1 MPSPHKPH
9 CFPTLFI
16 TGLLAQE
23 LQFLDTRKQT
33 DIVGPMHKTFSL
45 ILTSLGR
52 QTAIGL
58 ATTAIAGIGLLAFSV
73 PTTQADIYQF
83 VGHDGSISLTNV
95 PSDSRY
101 RKIEIESSRFHAT
114 LSERELEPV
123 IRRYSS
129 QHQLHPALIRAVIK
143 AESDFDPRAVSR
155 AGAIGLMQLM
165 PQTAVRLDVRDMYD
179 PDDNVGGGTKY
190 LRQLLDRFHGNL
202 PLALAAYNAG
212 ENAVDR
218 YQALPPFDETRQY
231 VRKVLRY
238 YRTFLVR
245 DGVITERPVGRYAP
259 AETTATP
266 ATSAIS
272 SH

>member
-1 MPSPHKPH
+1 
-9 CFPTLFI
+9 
-16 TGLLAQE
+16 
-23 LQFLDTRKQT
+23 
-33 DIVGPMHKTFSL
+33 MHYSFSL
-45 ILTSLGR
+45 LMRSLHR
-52 QTAIGL
+52 HAAIGL
-58 ATTAIAGIGLLAFSV
+58 TATVIAGTGSLAFSI
-73 PTTQADIYQF
+73 PSATAEIYQF
-83 VGHDGSISLTNV
+83 IGPNGSISLTNV

-101 RKIEIESSRFHAT
+101 RKIDIESSRFHSA
-114 LSERELEPV
+114 LSEQELEPV

-129 QHQLHPALIRAVIK
+129 QHRLHPALIRAIIK
-143 AESDFDPRAVSR
+143 AESNFDPRAVSR

-212 ENAVDR
+212 ESAVEH

-245 DGVITERPVGRYAP
+245 DGVIVERPVNRYGP
-259 AETTATP
+259 PETAATP
-266 ATSAIS
+266 VTSGQFS
-272 SH
+272 Q

>member
-1 MPSPHKPH
+1 
-9 CFPTLFI
+9 
-16 TGLLAQE
+16 
-23 LQFLDTRKQT
+23 
-33 DIVGPMHKTFSL
+33 MHNTFSRL
-45 ILTSLGR
+45 MTSLGR
-52 QTAIGL
+52 HAAMGL
-58 ATTAIAGIGLLAFSV
+58 TTTVIAGIGSLAFSV
-73 PTTQADIYQF
+73 SSTTAEIYQY
-83 VGHDGSISLTNV
+83 VGRDGSISLTNV

-101 RKIEIESSRFHAT
+101 RKIEIESKSNRFHDI

-143 AESDFDPRAVSR
+143 AESNFDPRAVSR

-165 PQTAVRLDVRDMYD
+165 PQTALRLDVRDMYD

-212 ENAVDR
+212 EHAVDH
-218 YQALPPFDETRQY
+218 YQALPPYEETRRY
-231 VRKVLRY
+231 VRKVLGY

-245 DGVITERPVGRYAP
+245 DGVILERPVNRYAP
-259 AETTATP
+259 AETTTAP
-266 ATSAIS
+266 AIS
-272 SH
+272 EPSSSQ

>member
-1 MPSPHKPH
+1 MRMI
-9 CFPTLFI
+9 FPIRMTTLRRHAAL
-16 TGLLAQE
+16 GLY
-23 LQFLDTRKQT
+23 TT
-33 DIVGPMHKTFSL
+33 
-45 ILTSLGR
+45 IL
-52 QTAIGL
+52 
-58 ATTAIAGIGLLAFSV
+58 AGIGSLTFAV
-73 PTTQADIYQF
+73 PTSTAELYQF
-83 VGHDGSISLTNV
+83 IARDGSIALTNV

-101 RKIEIESSRFHAT
+101 RKIEDESRRLHAT

-143 AESDFDPRAVSR
+143 AESNFDPRAVSR

-190 LRQLLDRFHGNL
+190 LRQLLDQFHGNL

-212 ENAVDR
+212 ENAVVR

-238 YRTFLVR
+238 YRAGLIH
-245 DGVITERPVGRYAP
+245 DGVILKRPVSRYAP
-259 AETTATP
+259 AKTTAPRP
-266 ATSAIS
+266 ASELS

>member
-1 MPSPHKPH
+1 MHNTLALIVPS
-9 CFPTLFI
+9 I
-16 TGLLAQE
+16 RQRAAMGL
-23 LQFLDTRKQT
+23 
-33 DIVGPMHKTFSL
+33 
-45 ILTSLGR
+45 
-52 QTAIGL
+52 TAMV
-58 ATTAIAGIGLLAFSV
+58 IAGIGSLGLSV
-73 PTTQADIYQF
+73 HTTSAEIYQYI
-83 VGHDGSISLTNV
+83 GPNGAISLTNV
-95 PSDSRY
+95 PSDSRF

-123 IRRYSS
+123 IRRHSS
-129 QHQLHPALIRAVIK
+129 QHQLHPALVRAIIK

-155 AGAIGLMQLM
+155 SGAIGLMQLM

-218 YQALPPFDETRQY
+218 YQTLPPYDETRQY

-245 DGVITERPVGRYAP
+245 DGVIMERPVSRYVP
-259 AETTATP
+259 AETTAVP
-266 ATSAIS
+266 SIS
-272 SH
+272 ELSSR

>member
-1 MPSPHKPH
+1 MTSFRQHLAVGL
-9 CFPTLFI
+9 TI
-16 TGLLAQE
+16 TG
-23 LQFLDTRKQT
+23 
-33 DIVGPMHKTFSL
+33 
-45 ILTSLGR
+45 
-52 QTAIGL
+52 
-58 ATTAIAGIGLLAFSV
+58 IAGISSLTLSV
-73 PTTQADIYQF
+73 PTTTAEIYQYI
-83 VGHDGSISLTNV
+83 GQDGSISLTNV

-101 RKIEIESSRFHAT
+101 QKIEIESSRFHTT
-114 LSERELEPV
+114 LSEQELEPL
-123 IRRYSS
+123 ILRHSS
-129 QHQLHPALIRAVIK
+129 QHRLHPALIRAIIK

-179 PDDNVGGGTKY
+179 PDDNVGGGTKH

-238 YRTFLVR
+238 YRTFLAR
-245 DGVITERPVGRYAP
+245 DGVIMKHPVSRFAP
-259 AETTATP
+259 AETTVIP
-266 ATSAIS
+266 AIS
-272 SH
+272 EMTSR